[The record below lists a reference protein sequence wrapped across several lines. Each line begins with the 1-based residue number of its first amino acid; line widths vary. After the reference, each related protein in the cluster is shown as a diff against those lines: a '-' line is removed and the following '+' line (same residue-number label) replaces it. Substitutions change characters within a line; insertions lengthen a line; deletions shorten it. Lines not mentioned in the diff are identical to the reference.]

1 MLNSV
6 RMVATAEHQ
15 YAGRRLY
22 AGDEYDCEPQHVS
35 VMRRLGWAAPVNN
48 KAEEDKPKK
57 RRYQR
62 RDLQAA
68 L

>member
-1 MLNSV
+1 MLNFV

-22 AGDEYDCEPQHVS
+22 AGDEYDCEPQHVP
-35 VMRRLGWAAPVNN
+35 VMLRLGWAAPQDGIT
-48 KAEEDKPKK
+48 EEPKK

-62 RDLQAA
+62 RDLQADQ
-68 L
+68 